1 MSLRSLFTL
10 LTLSGFLL
18 SNAAAQVDDIAVQR
32 PQTTIFLRPYRA
44 PSFSPLHMTNSRRLQ
59 SLIRAGKLYL
69 TVQDAIAL
77 AIENNLDLQ
86 IDRYGPLQADWA
98 VERAEAGG
106 PLRGVPAGNTQV
118 GRVAAGQGVAGT
130 EALVGVNNGGGA
142 SSTAAGNAVVSQ
154 IGPVT
159 PNLDPTLQSSAIFSH
174 LTYPQVTT
182 IVSGTS
188 SLVSTQRAYYNT
200 LQQGLITGGIV
211 RFSDNE
217 SYSKESTP
225 TDVLNPSVAPSMQLY
240 VQHSFLQGFGVG
252 LNSRFIR
259 VAKNNVIAAR
269 GTFEAQ
275 LLNLV
280 ANVLNLYWDLVSDLD
295 DLKGRQEA
303 LDFAQKFLA
312 DTTAEIKLG
321 VLSGVDIYSA
331 QAEVASRRQDLVI
344 AQAALQQEEILLK
357 NALSRDGVADPA
369 IEDVRIVPLDHI
381 EVPEKDDLPP
391 LRALVAMALKKR
403 SDIAV
408 SQLNAQTAAIST
420 EGTANVL
427 LPSLTGIASET
438 LNGLSGSAVPSA
450 GQVDPYFV
458 GGYGNAA
465 AQLFRR
471 NFPTN
476 RAAVAL
482 SGQVLVDH
490 IDNGDYGF
498 EQLQLRQ
505 TQLLTRRDMNQ
516 LVVDISNFTVALRQ
530 ARSRYKAAVDARQLQ
545 QELLKGEQAKFSL
558 GTNTTSDVIVAQRSL
573 IAAQSTEGAALTA
586 YVHARISL
594 DQVLGETLEKNHVS
608 VDEGLSGR
616 IARASTL
623 PPGASG
629 GSASAGSGR

>member
-1 MSLRSLFTL
+1 MKTHRFSALFTL
-10 LTLSGFLL
+10 SAFSLASAT
-18 SNAAAQVDDIAVQR
+18 AQVDDITVQK

-44 PSFSPLHMTNSRRLQ
+44 PQISPPAMTNSRRLEA
-59 SLIRAGKLYL
+59 LLRAGKLYL

-86 IDRYGPLQADWA
+86 IDRYGPLQAAWA
-98 VERAEAGG
+98 VERANAGG

-118 GRVAAGQGVAGT
+118 GRVAAGQGVTGT

-142 SSTAAGNAVVSQ
+142 TSTASGSAVVSQ

-159 PNLDPTLQSSAIFSH
+159 PNLDPTLQSSTIFSH
-174 LTYPQVTT
+174 LTYPQVNT

-188 SLVSTQRAYYNT
+188 SLVSTQRGYYNT

-211 RFSDNE
+211 RYSDNE
-217 SYSKESTP
+217 SFSRESTP
-225 TDVLNPSVAPSMQLY
+225 TDVLDPSVAPSMQFY
-240 VQHSFLQGFGVG
+240 IQHPFLQGFGVG

-259 VAKNNVIAAR
+259 IAKNNVIAAR

-303 LDFAQKFLA
+303 LDFAQKFLQ

-321 VLSGVDIYSA
+321 VLSGVDIYSP
-331 QAEVASRRQDLVI
+331 QAEVAARRQDLII
-344 AQAALQQEEILLK
+344 AQAALQQQEILLK
-357 NALSRDGVADPA
+357 NALSRDGIADPA
-369 IEDVRIVPLDHI
+369 IEDVSIVPLDHI
-381 EVPEKDDLPP
+381 QVPETDDVPP
-391 LRALVAMALKKR
+391 LRQLVATALKKR

-408 SQLNAQTAAIST
+408 SELNARTAEIST

-427 LPSLTGIASET
+427 LPSLTGLASET
-438 LNGLSGSAVPSA
+438 LNGLAGAPVPSA

-458 GGYGNAA
+458 GGYGTAA
-465 AQLFRR
+465 AQLLRR

-476 RAAVAL
+476 RAAAQL

-516 LVVDISNFTVALRQ
+516 LVVDISNQTVALRQ
-530 ARSRYKAAVDARQLQ
+530 ARARYKAAVDALQLQ

-558 GTNTTSDVIVAQRSL
+558 GTSTTAAVIVAQRSL
-573 IAAQSTEGAALTA
+573 IAAQSAEGAALTA

-608 VDEGLSGR
+608 IEEGLNGR
-616 IARASTL
+616 VARQSTI
-623 PPGASG
+623 PPGA
-629 GSASAGSGR
+629 AAAPDGR